1 MKQVEFDQLMNQLN
15 YEQKRETKELYRL
28 LDQLVSERSAL
39 CIEAMERNLQMERM
53 GRQISDLNRRIK
65 DIRLSYHDKKHE
77 LICRWHAEGEYAHPT
92 VRADEP
98 AEAE

>member
-1 MKQVEFDQLMNQLN
+1 MKQVEFDKLMNQLN

-92 VRADEP
+92 VRADEN
-98 AEAE
+98 ANEE